1 MLFRGERK
9 PAFWILEI
17 LCTVTERGRDAVL
30 ELQED
35 FQVSQ
40 IGQVKSREC
49 IYVGVMLA
57 EIGKGSKSW
66 FFLVMAR
73 V

>member
-1 MLFRGERK
+1 M
-9 PAFWILEI
+9 
-17 LCTVTERGRDAVL
+17 L

-40 IGQVKSREC
+40 IGQVKAREC

-66 FFLVMAR
+66 FFLVMTS